1 MCVCVSGDRVRER
14 GGEGRGGREI
24 KRRERDGVGGEVK
37 WRNSITSLVYYE
49 FYFVYERERERER
62 ERE

>member
-1 MCVCVSGDRVRER
+1 MEWG
-14 GGEGRGGREI
+14 
-24 KRRERDGVGGEVK
+24 GGEVK

-62 ERE
+62 ERVGEKLI